1 MPPPGCARNPAT
13 PGLLYRQEYES
24 VGSDGSDGV
33 VHSCAEDVLLWKL
46 SASYRQGHLPRPGS
60 RVGRETS
67 IRSGAVRDGVESRV
81 LCVRVI
87 FSLV

>member
-33 VHSCAEDVLLWKL
+33 IHSCAEDVLLWKL